1 MKKRSVLIGCCW
13 VLMSALASGA
23 ADQVVLAVPARSDL
37 INLGFDFVG
46 MFPQA
51 MNLVCYDGVGEDMTL
66 EHFDTV
72 AGRWAKL
79 SQQGWSSAAA
89 DRLVLVGT
97 GAAAGQLK
105 AGATWATQAVFV
117 DGHRLHEVAN
127 AVNGYLR
134 LSPAQWNRLAE
145 TYGFTLSDRNREARR
160 QGRYGNP
167 AGRGARQRELLPDA
181 ATAPEELAPEAPI
194 LDAGPEARAGEGE
207 VPGAL
212 PMEGREMPR
221 VQQAEP
227 AEAPQARRRVDFTD
241 PPRAGVT
248 SAEPE
253 IIRPED
259 K

>member
-13 VLMSALASGA
+13 VLMCALASGA
-23 ADQVVLAVPARSDL
+23 ADQVVLAVPARSDM

-66 EHFDTV
+66 EHFDTA

-79 SQQGWSSAAA
+79 SQKGWSSAEA

-97 GAAAGQLK
+97 GAAVGQLK
-105 AGATWATQAVFV
+105 AGASWATHAAVV

-134 LSPAQWNRLAE
+134 LSPAQWNRLAA
-145 TYGFTLSDRNREARR
+145 TYGFKLTERNREARR

-167 AGRGARQRELLPDA
+167 AGRGARQRELLPDEA
-181 ATAPEELAPEAPI
+181 SATEEPAPGAPVIDASPEAI
-194 LDAGPEARAGEGE
+194 VGEGE
-207 VPGAL
+207 APADL
-212 PMEGREMPR
+212 PVDGRAMPQ

-227 AEAPQARRRVDFTD
+227 AEAPPARRRIDFTD
-241 PPRAGVT
+241 PPPSGVT

>member
-13 VLMSALASGA
+13 VLMSALASVA

-46 MFPQA
+46 MFPQS

-66 EHFDTV
+66 EHFDT
-72 AGRWAKL
+72 APERWAKL
-79 SQQGWSSAAA
+79 SQKGWSSAAA

-97 GAAAGQLK
+97 GEAVGQLK
-105 AGATWATQAVFV
+105 AGAPWATRVTLV

-134 LSPAQWNRLAE
+134 LSPAQWKRLAN
-145 TYGFTLSDRNREARR
+145 TYGFKLTERNREARR

-167 AGRGARQRELLPDA
+167 AGRGARQRELLPDDA
-181 ATAPEELAPEAPI
+181 SAPEES
-194 LDAGPEARAGEGE
+194 DS
-207 VPGAL
+207 V
-212 PMEGREMPR
+212 
-221 VQQAEP
+221 
-227 AEAPQARRRVDFTD
+227 
-241 PPRAGVT
+241 
-248 SAEPE
+248 EPE

>member
-23 ADQVVLAVPARSDL
+23 EDQVVLAVPARSDL

-46 MFPQA
+46 MFPQS

-66 EHFDTV
+66 EHFDTA

-79 SQQGWSSAAA
+79 SQRGWSSAAA

-97 GAAAGQLK
+97 GAAVEQLK
-105 AGATWATQAVFV
+105 AGASWATQAAVV
-117 DGHRLHEVAN
+117 DGRRLHEVAN

-145 TYGFTLSDRNREARR
+145 TYGFKLTERNREARR

-167 AGRGARQRELLPDA
+167 AGRGARQREQLPDDA
-181 ATAPEELAPEAPI
+181 SAPEEPASGAPVI
-194 LDAGPEARAGEGE
+194 DANPEEFTGEGE
-207 VPGAL
+207 ASGAL
-212 PMEGREMPR
+212 PVEGRAVPR
-221 VQQAEP
+221 LQQAEP

-241 PPRAGVT
+241 TPRAGVT
-248 SAEPE
+248 PAEPE
-253 IIRPED
+253 IIRPDD